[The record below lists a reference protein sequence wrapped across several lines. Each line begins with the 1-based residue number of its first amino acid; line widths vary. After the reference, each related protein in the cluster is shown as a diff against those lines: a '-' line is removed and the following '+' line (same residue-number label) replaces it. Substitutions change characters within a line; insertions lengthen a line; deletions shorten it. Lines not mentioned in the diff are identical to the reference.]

1 MIETPSTAHVLEVAR
16 QGATA
21 YLRVLGRATFT
32 VGPVLKQF
40 GTVAIEEGCTRMV
53 LDASACEGMDSTFI
67 GVLAGMATRLARQAG
82 GKMLMLNVPDKLFEV
97 LNTLGLNQLMEC
109 RRLGAAPETLLEPPL
124 TAKAL
129 NPISAVSADLQTTQH
144 VMLEAHTDLATVSA
158 ANQLRFKDVLTYL
171 REDVKSDD
179 RRRTTD
185 GGQRPAHRPVR
196 HSFSEGG
203 SPEGEG
209 GTTD

>member
-1 MIETPSTAHVLEVAR
+1 MNKTKSTDHVLEVAR

-40 GTVAIEEGCTRMV
+40 GAAAIETGCTRMI
-53 LDASACEGMDSTFI
+53 LDASACEGMDSTFM
-67 GVLAGMATRLARQAG
+67 GVLAGMASRLTRQAG

-109 RRLGAAPETLLEPPL
+109 RRLGAAPEPLLEPPL

-129 NPISAVSADLQTTQH
+129 SPISAVSADLQTTQH
-144 VMLEAHTDLATVSA
+144 VMLEAHTNLAAVSTE
-158 ANQLRFKDVLTYL
+158 NQLRFKDVLTYL
-171 REDVKSDD
+171 KEDVKPDA
-179 RRRTTD
+179 R
-185 GGQRPAHRPVR
+185 
-196 HSFSEGG
+196 
-203 SPEGEG
+203 
-209 GTTD
+209 